1 MSLSRQL
8 VLLVVALVLLLFS
21 GTFLIS
27 AYSTRDYLE
36 DQLASHAQDAAT
48 SLGLSATTHV
58 AKGDEAMFTSM
69 VNAMIHRGDYL
80 KIRIEDLQGKPLI
93 ERESRQ
99 PLDVPD
105 WFTRL
110 FPLHPPEGVVT
121 MMAGWRQV
129 GVVRVISHPGLAY
142 RQLWKSTVDT
152 LSWFVVGAGL
162 VLLVGLMLLRPLQRV
177 EWQAEAICNR
187 EFPVV
192 EDKPF
197 TYEFRRVVEAM
208 NRLSSKV
215 RQMLDNA
222 ERMASQLR
230 EQANTDAL
238 TGLANRRH
246 FMSLLQARLEDAD
259 SAGGAA
265 GAGRAPCGL

>member
-1 MSLSRQL
+1 M
-8 VLLVVALVLLLFS
+8 
-21 GTFLIS
+21 
-27 AYSTRDYLE
+27 
-36 DQLASHAQDAAT
+36 
-48 SLGLSATTHV
+48 
-58 AKGDEAMFTSM
+58 
-69 VNAMIHRGDYL
+69 
-80 KIRIEDLQGKPLI
+80 
-93 ERESRQ
+93 
-99 PLDVPD
+99 
-105 WFTRL
+105 
-110 FPLHPPEGVVT
+110 
-121 MMAGWRQV
+121 
-129 GVVRVISHPGLAY
+129 VRVISHPGLAY

-162 VLLVGLMLLRPLQRV
+162 VLLVGLMLLRWMLRPLQRV

-259 SAGGAA
+259 SAAGGKCCWC
-265 GAGRAPCGL
+265 GSSTLRTITVHTVTRRATSCCVPSPTCCVRNPPGLPASPWRTCPGGFRAVVRRCLACPTG